1 MLFAFQSVLSL
12 TDNSN
17 ISGGFACYL
26 MNFRKKE
33 MSPEGSKMGGM
44 LTEIESKRLDKQR
57 ILMIKTCNSNV
68 IH

>member
-12 TDNSN
+12 TDN

-44 LTEIESKRLDKQR
+44 LTEVESKHFDKQT